1 MGEKNIMSSSELHV
15 VFGTG
20 PLGKSTMLELVKHGK
35 QVRMVNRSGT
45 AKNLP
50 QGVTVVKGDAYDSA
64 QVAQLTK
71 GAVAVYQCAQP
82 HYYEWAEKF
91 PPLQGAIIE
100 GVSKSGAKLIV
111 GDNLYMYGDP
121 NGKPIC
127 EDSPVTPHTRKGKV
141 RAALSQAVLDAHKSG
156 KIRAAIGRASDFFG
170 PEDEVSGGLTYR
182 PALAGKTANAL
193 GNADV
198 LHTYSYVRDFGTL
211 LATLGMNDS
220 ALGQIWFAPSAPPI
234 TQRDYL
240 QKIYNEAGQPLK
252 IRVGTRPIL
261 RVMGLFD
268 KNIREIIEMMYE
280 FEKPFIM
287 DSSKAEK
294 AFGLKTTP
302 LDVAIKETI
311 AYFKAN
317 PEA

>member
-1 MGEKNIMSSSELHV
+1 MSSSELHV

-50 QGVTVVKGDAYDSA
+50 QGVVVVKGDAYDSA

-121 NGKPIC
+121 NGKPI
-127 EDSPVTPHTRKGKV
+127 
-141 RAALSQAVLDAHKSG
+141 
-156 KIRAAIGRASDFFG
+156 
-170 PEDEVSGGLTYR
+170 
-182 PALAGKTANAL
+182 
-193 GNADV
+193 
-198 LHTYSYVRDFGTL
+198 
-211 LATLGMNDS
+211 
-220 ALGQIWFAPSAPPI
+220 
-234 TQRDYL
+234 
-240 QKIYNEAGQPLK
+240 
-252 IRVGTRPIL
+252 
-261 RVMGLFD
+261 
-268 KNIREIIEMMYE
+268 RE
-280 FEKPFIM
+280 
-287 DSSKAEK
+287 
-294 AFGLKTTP
+294 
-302 LDVAIKETI
+302 
-311 AYFKAN
+311 
-317 PEA
+317 

>member
-1 MGEKNIMSSSELHV
+1 MSSSELHV

-50 QGVTVVKGDAYDSA
+50 QGVEVVKGDAYDSA

-91 PPLQGAIIE
+91 PPLQAAIIE
-100 GVSKSGAKLIV
+100 GVSQSGAKLIV

-121 NGKPIC
+121 NGKPIR
-127 EDSPVTPHTRKGKV
+127 EDSPINPHTRKGKV
-141 RAALSQAVLDAHKSG
+141 RAALSQVVLDAHKSG

-182 PALAGKTANAL
+182 PALVGKTANAL

-198 LHTYSYVRDFGTL
+198 PHTYTYVRDFGTL
-211 LATLGMNDS
+211 LATLGMNDK
-220 ALGQIWFAPSAPPI
+220 ALGQIWFTPSAPAI

-268 KNIREIIEMMYE
+268 KNVREIIEMMYE

-294 AFGLKTTP
+294 AFGLKATP

-311 AYFKAN
+311 AYFRAN